1 MRSEPTHHAA
11 ASALAAAM
19 IAELRTDETFLSLHV
34 QNVSL
39 CNALQSLL
47 MEYSISCSS
56 CILQYVL
63 DLPPGLDLHRLK
75 AAWNCVVA
83 SCEILRT
90 RIFSTVKG
98 AIQTVV
104 EESSSW
110 DCDNSLQAY
119 LSRDLKI
126 PMGYG
131 SPLSRWGI
139 IGEQKGATERFMVLS
154 LHQSIHDDRTV
165 TVLLERLCREYEALG
180 EGGGG
185 SGRHVPQISLDGS
198 VQLPTADQ
206 DAKNESIP
214 AWWKAEAVRDSL
226 TGVDWISQQ
235 VCASSVVEHEAMILG
250 LNMSTPHL
258 SQVLY
263 SAWAITISTYAQAS
277 DVTFGTVVFHRDQST
292 YDGVSAEST
301 SPEIALLPVRISVE
315 QADTTM
321 QLLDQVSKIDYSRE
335 SAEMP
340 WTGPLASLLCI
351 RDPVPKAFRCGDQI
365 LSLFRPTTRKY
376 PCPLTLECHGGQYLR
391 VVGHFDE
398 SIFTT
403 QRVRCLL
410 QQFVHVVR
418 QLSISSH
425 SPRVQDVEVLS
436 PEDKQQIWAWNGR
449 PIPSVNRCLHHVFEE
464 VAARHPS
471 RIAVNA
477 WDGVLTYQQLD
488 EQSTRL
494 AHQLQKIGVGP
505 EIIVALYLDKSKQVP
520 VSILGVQKAGGACL
534 TFDTQQPVSR
544 LRSILSDGRIAI
556 MLTDRSHVSL
566 CESLVPRVICVDEP
580 ALKSLPQPLTLSEG
594 ALRTGKVQPFNRAF
608 VLYTSG
614 STGTPKG
621 IDVPHSAMCTSTLAF
636 AQAFNVSSDSRI
648 FQYSSYGFD
657 ASAGDMFLAV
667 LHGACL
673 CIPSEYDRVNQLEH
687 SICHLKANWLC
698 TTPSVLG
705 LLDPDNVPCLET
717 LAIGGE
723 ALPKN
728 ITLQWAPRLRFH
740 TGYGPS
746 ETGVLASVLEVQN
759 NQHPYSNVGR
769 AMACHHWIVSSDDC
783 NRLAPLGC
791 PGELV
796 IEGPTVSRGYLNR
809 PELTARAFPR
819 QPAWFD
825 RQVGRLP
832 SRFYRT
838 GDIARHNDDGTL
850 TFLGRRDAQIKYHG
864 QRIEP
869 GDIEFSIN
877 QHELV
882 REAVVLYPSDGPYA
896 GRLTAVVALDKD
908 FLSSPSSDEA
918 PLLIDPGMLQ
928 RQLENVRTS
937 TQTELPPYMWPT
949 EWLLMSRPSL
959 NMNGKLNRK
968 EILNSVK
975 KMTQEVS
982 QTKQPPPDA
991 SRPLT
996 LSQSPFIDESEHLS
1010 QGQQVLLMQCSAILQ
1025 LHRSQVPMESTFVSL
1040 GGDSLTAIQLVTA
1053 CRKKGVEIDVRDILR
1068 GVRLKDVPYSAPG
1081 LSRAVSLA
1089 PQQPGPHAENC
1100 TQGID
1105 MFDAFGLSPQSVSSI
1120 SGIPSHD
1127 IQAIYPCLSMQQGIL
1142 TSRSRDQTLYQTAHV
1157 FEITGR
1163 ANQEA
1168 MWDMQTIISAWR
1180 MVIERHD
1187 ALRAVFLELPTHTE
1201 HFAQVILRHPV
1212 VQVTQHSSKH
1222 EILSLSEEPF
1232 PDFKP
1237 PHRLRLAP
1245 AGKDAFVCK
1254 LEMSHAITDGSS
1266 MDLIFRDLVRVC
1278 AASNPLPEA
1287 VSNTSYGDYIR
1298 YLRNQDRDA
1307 GLEYWMKYLQRTETC
1322 HLKLPTSNHPS
1333 APPKLQSYSIDIPL
1347 EQSILV
1353 ELRRRSLTIADLLQL
1368 TWATVL
1374 RLYTDQREACFGY
1387 ISSGRAVPVDGIRD
1401 AVGPFINLLTCRLA
1415 VDYEQTP
1422 AQLMLTQKDDF
1433 ISSIPH
1439 QHVSLGD
1446 IWHAVGISGVGPFN
1460 TLISI
1465 LNATGPELG
1474 IETKMTL
1481 KSLEVYDPTEY
1492 ELTVTSYLSPGL
1504 ATVRFDYWS
1513 DKASSDS
1520 INRLAHTFRHVF
1532 QTAGSTLDSPL
1543 KSLCLISDMDFR
1555 QIVDWNSN
1563 TPLAVEKCI
1572 HEVISSRSSTAPQ
1585 SPALCSWDGE
1595 LTYREM
1601 DAISD
1606 TVAQSLRSMGVREEV
1621 AVPLCFHKSFW
1632 AVVAMIAVLKA
1643 GGAIVPLDPSHPIS
1657 RRLEICRQVKAQ
1669 MILVPSDG
1677 SIQAEWSESQL
1688 RMVEISHLRYQQLL
1702 TEKPTGAGCL
1712 QIGNISRSSPA
1723 HSAYIVF
1730 TSGTT
1735 GVPKGIVT
1743 EHGAFCSGVAA
1754 RAKAIMRS
1762 SKTRTLQ
1769 FASFAF
1775 DTCLEDILTTLMQ
1788 GGCVCLPSEQERLS
1802 DLPGA
1807 IRRMNVNTAELTPS
1821 VARLLQ
1827 PKDVPSLETL
1837 ILGGEQVT
1845 ADIIMQWSEAVTLI
1859 NSYGPAECSVTSVV
1873 SPPYE
1878 LEAKDRHASNIGL
1891 GVGALTWVVDSQNPN
1906 QLVPIGAVG
1915 ELLLEGPV
1923 LARGYHDRQDLTD
1936 ANFITDPA
1944 CLRQSQPRFPR
1955 RFYRTGDLVQYAPD
1969 GSLICLGRR
1978 DDQIK
1983 LHGQRIE
1990 LDEVDSCLQLHY
2002 PGRRLIVAFFSKSL
2016 QPWQTE
2022 TDFNILPLSGSIRE
2036 EIINLQNQVASSL
2049 PIYMRPSLY
2058 IPASRIPTNTAGKK
2072 DRATLAKA
2080 VQTLTESQ
2088 YLDYSLTSASGHH
2101 QPETPEQRMLQSL
2114 WSQLLKLPP
2123 QRIGIHDDFFQI
2135 GGDSILAMKLSSLV
2149 GKRETVL
2156 SVADVFRYPTLREMA
2171 ARLTGTSHSHPL
2183 PALSKLVDRDPT
2195 PFSLL
2200 PCSWPDEALEEEIAT
2215 ACQVPRDNIE
2225 DVYPCSAVQ
2234 EGLMALSMRQKDAYT
2249 ARLVYSISPGTS
2261 LARLQ
2266 YAWQL
2271 VASRH
2276 SLLRTRIMLSRRFGT
2291 LQVVLR
2297 ADDAGKDTVAWKN
2310 THCSD
2315 LQSFLEE
2322 DKGVPMT
2329 YGSTLSRCAIV
2340 TTPDQAKFFVWT
2352 VHHALYD
2359 GWLLPTIIRRAAE
2372 AYLAEESAAAWSIIP
2387 FRCFIAYLET
2397 RDRSASEGYWTN
2409 QLDGFRQVEFP
2420 ARNMGSKKERRDM
2433 SKVYHRIRLG
2443 RRPSRRFTTAIIL
2456 RAAWAFLISKYS
2468 ESDDV
2473 SFGVTLSGRTAP
2485 VEGIASIAGPTLTTV
2500 PVRVRIDS
2508 EQSVVE
2514 FLRNMQSQATEMM
2527 PHEHTGLQRIR
2538 KLSQGCLE
2546 ACDFQN
2552 LLVIQPADEK
2562 TESTAEHSVFGLPV
2576 DEAAANS
2583 HFHTYPL
2590 VLSCTFSEHEVD
2602 LEVICDP
2609 TTISPVQ
2616 AERLA
2621 LHFDAI
2627 FQTFWLFDEGVTVG
2641 QVEMI
2646 TRQDREQI
2654 QTWNK
2659 EQPQPQPRLVHEV
2672 IEEQVLLHPD
2682 SEAVYAWDGSLTYRD
2697 LHRYSSQLA
2706 RTLQMEYHVGPER
2719 LVPVLF
2725 EKSVWAVV
2733 AMLGVMMAGGGF
2745 VPLDVSHPLD
2755 RMNDI
2760 VAQCNADLA
2769 LVSSETSG
2777 TPLCTASKLIVS
2789 ENMFRGLDAGGHE
2802 TDPYSTKIPDVRPAH
2817 YFPGLQ
2823 PQFLDTSK
2831 QEPGDQTSERTASPR
2846 DSSPRT
2852 PVSFSWHSAGPET
2865 SLAFDMLTPGSNI
2878 SERAAQPD
2886 DSDLT
2891 ESDRV
2896 QPQNVVYVIFT
2907 SGSTGKP
2914 KGVVIQ
2920 HDQFCSGVL
2929 GPRQEALLR
2938 SEQSRVLQFAS
2949 FSFDTSLEDIITTLF
2964 FGGCVCI
2971 PSEDDRM
2978 NDIAGFIN
2986 KSKVN
2991 TAHITPSFAN
3001 TLSPQLVPG
3010 LKYLRLGGE
3019 RMTPTHIDKWA
3030 PALELRNVYGP
3041 TETCITATC
3050 SGTVTTA
3057 SDPIDIGRGV
3067 AALTW
3072 IVNPDNHH
3080 QLTPVGLVGELL
3092 VEGPLLA
3099 RGYLGDINKTNA
3111 SFITDATWART
3122 PENPKS
3128 PRRFYKTGDLVRYS
3142 EAGTLLYIGRKDTQ
3156 VKIYGQRIEIGEIED
3171 HLKKA
3176 LLPQTI
3182 EMAVEVTSLQADTL
3196 QRKVLVA
3203 FLCLDDSFNK
3213 DGAVLMSL
3221 TPAVKKRVQ
3230 DLTSKLVLCLSKT
3243 LPAYMI
3249 PSRYVPLRSMP
3260 RTLAGKADRRK
3271 LQHLLNSMS
3280 TEDLLAYSLEGGE
3293 KQPVESETEFQL
3305 QKLWA
3310 EVLSVDTMMIGSHD
3324 SFFRLGGDSIT
3335 AIRLA
3340 AALRDEGMFLTVGD
3354 IFNHPELRHMAAQI
3368 DAQDQGTKP
3377 VPGATPGTHEDLH
3390 AFGLLAPSPTLLF
3403 DLSKVWDIPEDTV
3416 QDVYPC
3422 TPLQI
3427 ELLAAEGRHSQSTYG
3442 SQAAYDLPLDIDLD
3456 RFKHAVETVFRQ
3468 NDILRTRI
3476 VYLEPHG
3483 TVQVVTKDGGLRWE
3497 YEDGIDQVL
3506 TQGFSFGLGTSLV
3519 RVALCPNSHESAGW
3533 TFVLTMHHSLYDGW
3547 SLSLILQQVNE
3558 VYQFGFL
3565 SSERPRPRF
3574 SDFIGHL
3581 GSLDPDLSS
3590 QYWASILTQSS
3601 GSSDLPSQNGTVE
3614 ELDSVE
3620 EYHYNMPRVE
3630 QEGSRLEVTPAIVL
3644 RAAWAL
3650 VITAYTGNSDVRFG
3664 LSVAGRNV
3672 PVKDID
3678 QMVGPTLTTI
3688 PCRLQINQDWT
3699 VEGFLNHVNQSMIA
3713 AIPHEHFGLQRIAK
3727 LGTDCSRCCD
3737 FDSLLVV
3744 QPQIP
3749 AKKLGIF
3756 ASSRSPS
3763 AISRGNDQPYP
3774 VVVECDMQEA
3784 GGWKVH
3790 VFYRKAFISAS
3801 SLQRIVYLMQHLVEQ
3816 LYLSPNMRLADL
3828 SLVSPTDLG
3837 LIASW
3842 NASVPTPVDTTMS
3855 EMLYTSTKQHA
3866 DLPAIHAW
3874 DDALTYSQLVE
3885 QFQRLSHYLR
3895 LCGVQRGSFVPVV
3908 MPKSALY
3915 IISVLAVISEGAAFV
3930 PIDATSTPR
3939 DRMMKILEQ
3948 CNATVVIASTASA
3961 SDILESGR
3969 LRVLRISHQLLRRL
3983 PDGPPA
3989 GLSRP
3994 EADDP
3999 LYCVFTSGTT
4009 GSPKG
4014 VVVTHGAYA
4023 SSTAA
4028 KQKAFE
4034 LDETTRVLQFSSNA
4048 FDASIDDIFISLL
4061 SGSCL
4066 CVPSEAERRDSLSQ
4080 FIVDTQV
4087 NYAAMT
4093 PTVAR
4098 TLDVQ
4103 KVSQCL
4109 TKLRLGGEKLTSAD
4123 LTDWVGV
4130 GVNLKSLY
4138 GPTESCVCCSASS
4151 SLLPE
4156 KTHPANIGR
4165 GLACRTWIV
4174 DVHNPDR
4181 LAPIGAVGEL
4191 VIEGPALAKEYLHDL
4206 ERTSRAFIH
4215 LPLWLPSI
4223 GGSSPSKSKGYK
4235 TGDTVRY
4242 SEDGSLIYVG
4252 RKDTQVKLRGMRLEL
4267 EEVQHALRDLNLP
4280 GVQDLVV
4287 EILPQSIAPDILA
4300 ADILMLAI
4308 LSNQHRGEEHHLDAI
4323 RANLTN
4329 RLPEYMIPTHL
4340 LLLDS
4345 LPTSSS
4351 GKTDRLEVRRLAV
4364 EQLRQQKQQQQQQ
4377 QCSNPDDKGK
4387 MGSHGVEAP
4396 MDIFR
4401 TLQSIWADILQH
4413 DLLSIGPNANF
4424 FQLGGDSI
4432 LVMRLVAHARA
4443 HSIDISSADV
4453 HQLQTLSAIVA
4464 KAKLRILPRHR
4475 STSPPDDIDVASS
4488 HTTPDLRLISLELGI
4503 LEGDIEKVLKATD
4516 FQSYC
4521 LAQTFSPSRGWLNFF
4536 SYDLQGN
4543 INVKQLEYACH
4554 ALVQRHEILR
4564 ARFVALHGCI
4574 QQVIP
4579 RYRAEHVHFQVHEG
4593 FSDMHGL
4600 GSLASLVHNDPAPSL
4615 NDGLVR
4621 FVLHIVHPGHIRLTM
4636 RISHAQYDGLS
4647 MPIILNDLD
4656 ALYNGIAL
4664 APPARFSEYVE
4675 ESERLLSQNEHAQ
4688 QFWCQLLQGSQVTPI
4703 VVRSK
4708 LSSHSLPKDC
4718 PLDQTAMR
4726 TIRLSRS
4733 TFDASITPATII
4745 KAAWA
4750 LVLGRLSQHQDVVFG
4765 HLTSTRPSLDHLH
4778 AIHEVVGPCL
4788 NVLPVRVQLQPTTA
4802 RRELLDAIQQQYI
4815 GALPHSMLG
4824 FREII
4829 DHCTQWPPCT
4839 RFSSI
4844 LQYQNL
4850 HQDLDRVLLGGAT
4863 GSLEAYVPASD
4874 AADLWMMVTPTDD
4887 CGAERLHEVKLSY
4900 SAATIP
4906 SSLADRILDEFDDA
4920 ISFFQA
4926 PHASDDGIRLH
4937 TYFDQTA
4944 PEFPPTLPIDR
4955 QLAETDLPP
4964 RAAII
4969 AAVKGIWEQVFGPQ
4983 VHREDTKARKEE
4995 CRAMLHTPFGPDPV
5009 SAAQLSLLFQQAGVE
5024 ISPAEAAEYPT
5035 IFQQSLLWGYKMRE
5049 GSR

>member
-19 IAELRTDETFLSLHV
+19 IAELRTDETFLSLRV
-34 QNVSL
+34 QKGYL

-47 MEYSISCSS
+47 MEYSN
-56 CILQYVL
+56 
-63 DLPPGLDLHRLK
+63 
-75 AAWNCVVA
+75 AWNCVVA

-98 AIQTVV
+98 AIQIVV

-119 LSRDLKI
+119 LSRDLEV

-139 IGEQKGATERFMVLS
+139 IGEQKEATERFMVLS
-154 LHQSIHDDRTV
+154 LHQSIHDDQTV
-165 TVLLERLCREYEALG
+165 TVLFKRLCHEYETLG
-180 EGGGG
+180 DGGETLQ
-185 SGRHVPQISLDGS
+185 RHVPSIFLNAS
-198 VQLPTADQ
+198 VQPPTANQ
-206 DAKNESIP
+206 DAKNKSSP

-226 TGVDWISQQ
+226 TGGVDWVPQQ
-235 VCASSVVEHEAMILG
+235 VCASSIVEHEAMILE
-250 LNMSTPHL
+250 LDMSTPHL
-258 SQVLY
+258 SHVLY
-263 SAWAITISTYAQAS
+263 SAWAIIISTYAQAS
-277 DVTFGTVVFHRDQST
+277 EVTFGTVVSHRDQST
-292 YDGVSAEST
+292 YDGTSVEST
-301 SPEIALLPVRISVE
+301 SPEIALLPVSISVQ
-315 QADTTM
+315 QANTTM
-321 QLLDQVSKIDYSRE
+321 QLLDQVRKIDYSHE

-340 WTGPLASLLCI
+340 WTEPLASLLCI
-351 RDPVPKAFRCGDQI
+351 RDPIPKAFRCGDQT

-376 PCPLTLECHGGQYLR
+376 PCPLVLDCHGGQCLR

-403 QRVRCLL
+403 QGVRRLL

-418 QLSISSH
+418 QLSSSSH

-436 PEDKQQIWAWNGR
+436 PEDKQQIWKLNGQ

-477 WDGVLTYQQLD
+477 WDGVLTYQQLN

-494 AHQLQKIGVGP
+494 AHQLQRIGVGP
-505 EIIVALYLDKSKQVP
+505 EIIVAICLDKSKQVP
-520 VSILGVQKAGGACL
+520 VSILGIQKAGGACL

-544 LRSILSDGRIAI
+544 LRSIISDGGIGIILA
-556 MLTDRSHVSL
+556 DKSHMSL
-566 CESLVPRVICVDEP
+566 CESLVPRVICVDEE
-580 ALKSLPQPLTLSEG
+580 ALKSLPQPLTLGEST
-594 ALRTGKVQPFNRAF
+594 LRAISVQPFNRAF

-657 ASAGDMFLAV
+657 VSAGDMFLAV

-673 CIPSEYDRVNQLEH
+673 CIPSEYDRVNQLEL

-717 LAIGGE
+717 VAIGGE

-746 ETGVLASVLEVQN
+746 ETGVFASVLEVQN

-791 PGELV
+791 PGELI

-809 PELTARAFPR
+809 PELTARVFPR

-850 TFLGRRDAQIKYHG
+850 IFLGRRDAQIKYHG
-864 QRIEP
+864 QRIEL

-882 REAVVLYPSDGPYA
+882 RDAVVLYPSDGPYA

-908 FLSSPSSDEA
+908 FLSSPLSDEA
-918 PLLIDPGMLQ
+918 PLLIDPWMLQ
-928 RQLENVRTS
+928 RQLENVRKS
-937 TQTELPPYMWPT
+937 TQMKLPPYMWPT
-949 EWLLMSRPSL
+949 EWLLMSRPPL

-975 KMTQEVS
+975 RMAQPRTQ
-982 QTKQPPPDA
+982 QPPPEA
-991 SRPLT
+991 SHPLT
-996 LSQSPFIDESEHLS
+996 PSQSPFLDESEHLS
-1010 QGQQVLLMQCSAILQ
+1010 QGQQVLQMECSAILQ

-1040 GGDSLTAIQLVTA
+1040 GGDSLMAIQLVTA

-1068 GVRLKDVPYSAPG
+1068 GVELRDVPYSAPE

-1089 PQQPGPHAENC
+1089 PQQSGFPAESFAKG
-1100 TQGID
+1100 TDI
-1105 MFDAFGLSPQSVSSI
+1105 FDAFSLSPQSVSRI
-1120 SGIPSHD
+1120 SGISSHD
-1127 IQAIYPCLSMQQGIL
+1127 IQAVYPCLPMQQGIL
-1142 TSRSRDQTLYQTAHV
+1142 MSQSRDQALYQTTHV

-1163 ANQEA
+1163 ASHEA
-1168 MWDMQTIISAWR
+1168 ILNVQTIISAWR

-1187 ALRAVFLELPTHTE
+1187 ALRAVFMEFPTHTE
-1201 HFAQVILRHPV
+1201 PFVQVILHHPV
-1212 VQVTQHSSKH
+1212 VQITQHSSKH
-1222 EILSLSEEPF
+1222 DILSLPEEPF
-1232 PDFKP
+1232 PDLKP

-1245 AGKDAFVCK
+1245 SGKDAFVCK

-1266 MDLIFRDLVRVC
+1266 MDLIFQDLVRAC
-1278 AASNPLPEA
+1278 AASNPLPEP
-1287 VSNTSYGDYIR
+1287 VSKSSYGDYIG
-1298 YLRNQDRDA
+1298 YLRNQNRDA
-1307 GLEYWMKYLQRTETC
+1307 GLEYWMKYLEGTDTC
-1322 HLKLPTSNHPS
+1322 HLKLPTLNHSS
-1333 APPKLQSYSIDIPL
+1333 APPKLQSYSIDIPV
-1347 EQSILV
+1347 EQLAII
-1353 ELRRRSLTIADLLQL
+1353 ELRRRSMTIADLLQL
-1368 TWATVL
+1368 TWAIVL

-1387 ISSGRAVPVDGIRD
+1387 ISSGRAVPVNDIRD
-1401 AVGPFINLLTCRLA
+1401 AVGPFINLITCRLT

-1422 AQLMLTQKDDF
+1422 AQLMLALKDDF

-1446 IWHAVGISGVGPFN
+1446 IWHAVGRSGVSPFN

-1465 LNATGPELG
+1465 LNATGPELCS
-1474 IETKMTL
+1474 ETKMTL
-1481 KSLEVYDPTEY
+1481 KSLEVHDPTEY
-1492 ELTVTSYLSPGL
+1492 DLTVTSYLSPGL
-1504 ATVRFDYWS
+1504 ATLRFDYWN

-1532 QTAGSTLDSPL
+1532 HTAGSMLDSPL
-1543 KSLCLISDMDFR
+1543 KSLSLISDMDLR

-1595 LTYREM
+1595 LTYKEM

-1606 TVAQSLRSMGVREEV
+1606 TFAQSLRRMGVGAEV
-1621 AVPLCFHKSFW
+1621 AVPLCFSKSFW
-1632 AVVAMIAVLKA
+1632 AIVAMIAILKA

-1669 MILVPSDG
+1669 MILVPSDR
-1677 SIQAEWSESQL
+1677 SMQEEWSESQL
-1688 RMVEISHLRYQQLL
+1688 YRVEISQPRYQQLL
-1702 TEKPTGAGCL
+1702 TEKSIGAGSL
-1712 QIGNISRSSPA
+1712 QIENIPRSSPA

-1735 GVPKGIVT
+1735 GTPKGIVT

-1754 RAKAIMRS
+1754 RAQAIMRS
-1762 SKTRTLQ
+1762 SKSRILQ

-1807 IRRMNVNTAELTPS
+1807 VRRMNVNTAELTPS
-1821 VARLLQ
+1821 VAKLLQ

-1845 ADIIMQWSEAVTLI
+1845 ADLILQWAEVVTLI

-1878 LEAKDRHASNIGL
+1878 LEAKDHHASNIGF
-1891 GVGALTWVVDSQNPN
+1891 GVGALTWVVDSQDPN

-1923 LARGYHDRQDLTD
+1923 LARGYHERQDLTD
-1936 ANFITDPA
+1936 ASFITDPA
-1944 CLRQSQPRFPR
+1944 WSRQSQPRSPR
-1955 RFYRTGDLVQYAPD
+1955 RFYKTGDLVQYAPD
-1969 GSLICLGRR
+1969 GSLVCLGRR

-1990 LDEVDSCLQLHY
+1990 LDEVDSYLQLHY
-2002 PGRRLIVAFFSKSL
+2002 PWKGGVASCVALSPVDPERRLIVAFFSMSL

-2022 TDFNILPLSGSIRE
+2022 PDFNILPLSGSIRE
-2036 EIINLQNQVASSL
+2036 EIINLQTQVASSL
-2049 PIYMRPSLY
+2049 PTYMRPSIY
-2058 IPASRIPTNTAGKK
+2058 IPANRIPTNTAGKT

-2080 VQTLTESQ
+2080 VQTLSETQ
-2088 YLDYSLTSASGHH
+2088 YLDYSLAFASGHH

-2114 WSQLLKLPP
+2114 WSQLLTLPP
-2123 QRIGIHDDFFQI
+2123 QRIGIHDDFFQL

-2149 GKRETVL
+2149 GKRDTVL
-2156 SVADVFRYPTLREMA
+2156 NVADVFRYPTLREMS
-2171 ARLTGTSHSHPL
+2171 ARLTEISHSHP
-2183 PALSKLVDRDPT
+2183 PPVSSKPVDQDPM

-2200 PCSWPDEALEEEIAT
+2200 PCNWPDEALEEEIAT
-2215 ACQVPRDNIE
+2215 ACQVSRDNIE

-2234 EGLMALSMRQKDAYT
+2234 EGLMALSMRQKNAYV
-2249 ARLVYSISPGTS
+2249 ARLVYSIPPGTS

-2266 YAWQL
+2266 CAWQL

-2276 SLLRTRIMLSRRFGT
+2276 SLLRTRIILSRRFGT
-2291 LQVVLR
+2291 LQVVLK
-2297 ADDAGKDTVAWKN
+2297 ADDTDKDTVAWKD
-2310 THCSD
+2310 THYSD

-2322 DKGVPMT
+2322 DKGVSMT

-2340 TTPDQAKFFVWT
+2340 TTPNQAKFFIWT

-2359 GWLLPTIIRRAAE
+2359 GWLLPIIMQRAAE
-2372 AYLAEESAAAWSIIP
+2372 AYRAPESAAAWSIVP

-2397 RDRSASEGYWTN
+2397 RDRSASENYWAN
-2409 QLDGFRQVEFP
+2409 QLEGFRQVEFP
-2420 ARNMGSKKERRDM
+2420 AGNMTSRKERRDM

-2443 RRPSRRFTTAIIL
+2443 RRPRRRFTTAIIL

-2468 ESDDV
+2468 ESDDI

-2485 VEGIASIAGPTLTTV
+2485 VEGITSIAGPTLTTV
-2500 PVRVRIDS
+2500 PVRVHIDS

-2514 FLRNMQSQATEMM
+2514 FLQNIQSQVTEMM

-2562 TESTAEHSVFGLPV
+2562 TESTAEQSVFGQPV
-2576 DEAAANS
+2576 DEAGANS
-2583 HFHTYPL
+2583 HFHTYAL
-2590 VLSCTFSEHEVD
+2590 VMSCTFSEHEVD
-2602 LEVICDP
+2602 LEVIFDP
-2609 TTISPVQ
+2609 ITISPGQ

-2627 FQTFWLFDEGVTVG
+2627 FQTFWLFDKGVTIG

-2646 TRQDREQI
+2646 TEQDREQI
-2654 QTWNK
+2654 QAWNK
-2659 EQPQPQPRLVHEV
+2659 KEPQLQPRLVHEV
-2672 IEEQVLLHPD
+2672 IEERVLLHPD
-2682 SEAVYAWDGSLTYRD
+2682 SEAVHAWDGSLTYRD

-2706 RTLQMEYHVGPER
+2706 RTLQLEYHVGPER

-2760 VAQCNADLA
+2760 IAQCNADLA

-2777 TPLCTASKLIVS
+2777 TPLCTASKLVVS
-2789 ENMFRGLDAGGHE
+2789 QNMFRGLDAGGHE
-2802 TDPYSTKIPDVRPAH
+2802 TNQYSTKIPDIRPAH

-2823 PQFLDTSK
+2823 PHVLETSK
-2831 QEPGDQTSERTASPR
+2831 QESGDQISERTGSPR

-2852 PVSFSWHSAGPET
+2852 PISFPWHSAGPET
-2865 SLAFDMLTPGSNI
+2865 PLTFDMLTPGSNI
-2878 SERAAQPD
+2878 SGRAAQPD

-2971 PSEDDRM
+2971 PSEDHRM

-2986 KSKVN
+2986 KSRVN

-3111 SFITDATWART
+3111 SFITDPTWART
-3122 PENPKS
+3122 PDNSKS

-3171 HLKKA
+3171 HLKRA

-3182 EMAVEVTSLQADTL
+3182 EMAVEVTSLQADAL
-3196 QRKVLVA
+3196 QRKVLVT

-3221 TPAVKKRVQ
+3221 TPAVKKQVQ
-3230 DLTSKLVLCLSKT
+3230 KLTSKLVLYLSKT

-3260 RTLAGKADRRK
+3260 RTLAGKADRRR

-3293 KQPVESETEFQL
+3293 KQPLESETEFRL

-3310 EVLSVDTMMIGSHD
+3310 EVLSVDTMMIGSHHN
-3324 SFFRLGGDSIT
+3324 FFRLGGDSIT

-3340 AALRDEGMFLTVGD
+3340 AALRDDGMFLTVAD

-3368 DAQDQGTKP
+3368 DAQGQGTKQ
-3377 VPGATPGTHEDLH
+3377 VPGATPGAHEDLRPC
-3390 AFGLLAPSPTLLF
+3390 GLLAPSPTLLF
-3403 DLSKVWDIPEDTV
+3403 NLSKVWDIPEDMV

-3427 ELLAAEGRHSQSTYG
+3427 EMLAAEGRHSQSTYG

-3456 RFKHAVETVFRQ
+3456 RFKKAVETVCHQ
-3468 NDILRTRI
+3468 HDILRTRI

-3483 TVQVVTKDGGLRWE
+3483 TVQVVTKDGLRWE
-3497 YEDGIDQVL
+3497 YGDGIDKLL
-3506 TQGFSFGLGTSLV
+3506 TQGSSFGLGTALI
-3519 RVALCPNSHESAGW
+3519 RVALCPYSSHESAGW
-3533 TFVLTMHHSLYDGW
+3533 TFFLTMHHSLYDGW

-3558 VYQFGFL
+3558 VYQSGSLL
-3565 SSERPRPRF
+3565 SQRPRPRF
-3574 SDFIGHL
+3574 RDFIGYL

-3590 QYWASILTQSS
+3590 QYWTSTLTQSS

-3614 ELDSVE
+3614 ELDSIE
-3620 EYHYNMPRVE
+3620 EYHCNMLDFE

-3650 VITAYTGNSDVRFG
+3650 VITAYTGSSDVHFG

-3678 QMVGPTLTTI
+3678 QMVGPTLATI
-3688 PCRLQINQDWT
+3688 PCRLQINHDWT

-3713 AIPHEHFGLQRIAK
+3713 AIPHEHFGLQQIAK
-3727 LGTDCSRCCD
+3727 LGPDCSRCCD
-3737 FDSLLVV
+3737 FNSLLVI
-3744 QPQIP
+3744 QPQIQ
-3749 AKKLGIF
+3749 AKTLGIF
-3756 ASSRSPS
+3756 ACSRSSDP
-3763 AISRGNDQPYP
+3763 ISRGNDQPYP

-3801 SLQRIVYLMQHLVEQ
+3801 SLQRIVYLFQHLVEQ

-3828 SLVSPTDLG
+3828 SLVSSTDLG
-3837 LIASW
+3837 LIGSW
-3842 NASVPTPVDTTMS
+3842 NCSVPAPVNTTII
-3855 EMLYTSTKQHA
+3855 EMLSNSTKQHA

-3874 DDALTYSQLVE
+3874 DDAFTYSQLE
-3885 QFQRLSHYLR
+3885 KQSQRLSHYLR
-3895 LCGVQRGSFVPVV
+3895 LCGVQRGSFVPIV

-3915 IISVLAVISEGAAFV
+3915 IITVLAVISEGAAFV
-3930 PIDATSTPR
+3930 PVDASSTPR
-3939 DRMMKILEQ
+3939 DRMMKVLEQ
-3948 CNATVVIASTASA
+3948 CNASVVIASTASA
-3961 SDILESGR
+3961 SDIVESGR

-3983 PDGPPA
+3983 PDGQPA
-3989 GLSRP
+3989 GLSRAG
-3994 EADDP
+3994 ADDP

-4028 KQKAFE
+4028 KQKAFK

-4066 CVPSEAERRDSLSQ
+4066 CVPSEAERRDNLSQ

-4130 GVNLKSLY
+4130 GVNVKSLY
-4138 GPTESCVCCSASS
+4138 GPTESCVCCSASPS
-4151 SLLPE
+4151 FLSE
-4156 KTHPANIGR
+4156 NTDPANIGW

-4191 VIEGPALAKEYLHDL
+4191 VIEGPALAKEYLNDL
-4206 ERTSRAFIH
+4206 ERTSQAFIN

-4223 GGSSPSKSKGYK
+4223 GGSSSSKSKGYR
-4235 TGDTVRY
+4235 TGDMVRY
-4242 SEDGSLIYVG
+4242 REDGSLIYIE
-4252 RKDTQVKLRGMRLEL
+4252 RKDTQVKLRGMRLDL

-4280 GVQDLVV
+4280 GIQDLVV
-4287 EILPQSIAPDILA
+4287 EIIPRSIAPDILA
-4300 ADILMLAI
+4300 ADILTLAI
-4308 LSNQHRGEEHHLDAI
+4308 FSDKHRGEEHHLDAI
-4323 RANLTN
+4323 RGSLTN

-4345 LPTSSS
+4345 LPTSPS

-4364 EQLRQQKQQQQQQ
+4364 EQLRQQQQQQQ
-4377 QCSNPDDKGK
+4377 QCLNPDDKGK
-4387 MGSHGVEAP
+4387 MGSQGVEAP
-4396 MDIFR
+4396 MDTFR
-4401 TLQSIWADILQH
+4401 TLRSIWADILQH
-4413 DLLSIGPNANF
+4413 DLLSIGPDANF

-4443 HSIDISSADV
+4443 HSIDIGSADV

-4464 KAKLRILPRHR
+4464 KARLRILPPHE
-4475 STSPPDDIDVASS
+4475 STSPADDIKVTSS
-4488 HTTPDLRLISLELGI
+4488 HITPDLRLVSLELGI
-4503 LEGDIEKVLKATD
+4503 PEGDIEKVLKATD

-4521 LAQTFSPSRGWLNFF
+4521 LAQTFSQSRGWLNYF
-4536 SYDLQGN
+4536 SYNLHGC

-4554 ALVQRHEILR
+4554 ALVQRHEVLR
-4564 ARFVALHGCI
+4564 ARFVALHGSV

-4579 RYRAEHVHFQVHEG
+4579 RYRAEDVRFQVLEG
-4593 FSDMHGL
+4593 VSEMHSL
-4600 GSLASLVHNDPAPSL
+4600 GPLASLVHNDPAPSL
-4615 NDGLVR
+4615 NDVLLR

-4647 MPIILNDLD
+4647 MPIILKDLD

-4675 ESERLLSQNEHAQ
+4675 ESQQLLSQNEHAQ
-4688 QFWCQLLQGSQVTPI
+4688 QFWRQLLQGSQVTPI

-4708 LSSHSLPKDC
+4708 LPSHSLQKEY
-4718 PLDQTAMR
+4718 PLDQTTIR

-4733 TFDASITPATII
+4733 SSDASTTPATII

-4765 HLTSTRPSLDHLH
+4765 HLTNTRPSLDHLP
-4778 AIHEVVGPCL
+4778 AFHEVVGPCL
-4788 NVLPVRVQLQPTTA
+4788 NVLPVRVQLQPNAA
-4802 RRELLDAIQQQYI
+4802 RRELLDAIHQQYI
-4815 GALPHSMLG
+4815 SALPHSMLG

-4829 DHCTQWPPCT
+4829 DHCTQWPPTT
-4839 RFSSI
+4839 RLSSI

-4874 AADLWMMVTPTDD
+4874 AADLWMMVTPTDI
-4887 CGAERLHEVKLSY
+4887 CGAERLHEIKLSY
-4900 SAATIP
+4900 SAAIMP
-4906 SSLADRILDEFDDA
+4906 SSVADRILDEFADA
-4920 ISFFQA
+4920 ISFLQA
-4926 PHASDDGIRLH
+4926 PHASDDGFQLH
-4937 TYFDQTA
+4937 TYIDQTA
-4944 PEFPPTLPIDR
+4944 PESPPTLPIDR
-4955 QLAETDLPP
+4955 QLADTDLPP

-4969 AAVKGIWEQVFGPQ
+4969 AAVKDIWEQVFGPQ
-4983 VHREDTKARKEE
+4983 FHRENTQVRKEE

-5035 IFQQSLLWGYKMRE
+5035 IFQQSLLWGYKVRE

>member
-1 MRSEPTHHAA
+1 MRSEHTHHAA

-19 IAELRTDETFLSLHV
+19 IAELRTDETFLSLRV
-34 QNVSL
+34 QKESL

-47 MEYSISCSS
+47 MEYSVSRSP

-63 DLPPGLDLHRLK
+63 DIPPGLDLIRLK

-110 DCDNSLQAY
+110 DYDNSLPAY
-119 LSRDLKI
+119 LSRDLKL

-139 IGEQKGATERFMVLS
+139 IGEQKEATERFMVLS

-180 EGGGG
+180 EGGRGLR
-185 SGRHVPQISLDGS
+185 RHVPQISLDGS
-198 VQLPTADQ
+198 VQPSTTDQ
-206 DAKNESIP
+206 DAKNELIP

-226 TGVDWISQQ
+226 TGGVDWVSQQ
-235 VCASSVVEHEAMILG
+235 VCASSVVEHEAMIPG
-250 LNMSTPHL
+250 LNMSTPHF
-258 SQVLY
+258 SQALY
-263 SAWAITISTYAQAS
+263 SAWAIVISTYAQAS
-277 DVTFGTVVFHRDQST
+277 DVTFGTVVSHRDQST

-321 QLLDQVSKIDYSRE
+321 QLLDQVSKIDYSHKN
-335 SAEMP
+335 AEMP
-340 WTGPLASLLCI
+340 WTESLASLICI
-351 RDPVPKAFRCGDQI
+351 RDPVPKAFRCGDQT

-376 PCPLTLECHGGQYLR
+376 PCPLVLECHGGQYLR

-436 PEDKQQIWAWNGR
+436 PEDKQQIWEWNGR
-449 PIPSVNRCLHHVFEE
+449 SIPSVNRCLHHIFEE
-464 VAARHPS
+464 VAARHPN

-477 WDGVLTYQQLD
+477 WDGVLTYQQLN

-544 LRSILSDGRIAI
+544 LRSILSDGGIGI
-556 MLTDRSHVSL
+556 MLADRSHVSL
-566 CESLVPRVICVDEP
+566 CESLVPRVICVDEE
-580 ALKSLPQPLTLSEG
+580 ALKSLPQSLTLGEG
-594 ALRTGKVQPFNRAF
+594 ALRTGSVQPFNRAF

-636 AQAFNVSSDSRI
+636 AKAFNVSSDSRI

-657 ASAGDMFLAV
+657 VSAGDMFLAV
-667 LHGACL
+667 LQGACL

-705 LLDPDNVPCLET
+705 LLDPDSVPCLET

-746 ETGVLASVLEVQN
+746 ETGVMTSVLEVKN

-809 PELTARAFPR
+809 PELTARVFPR

-825 RQVGRLP
+825 RQVGPLP

-850 TFLGRRDAQIKYHG
+850 IFLGRRDSQIKYHG
-864 QRIEP
+864 QRIEL

-908 FLSSPSSDEA
+908 LLSSPSSDEA

-928 RQLENVRTS
+928 RQLEDVRTS

-949 EWLLMSRPSL
+949 EWLLMSRPFL

-975 KMTQEVS
+975 KMAQEVS
-982 QTKQPPPDA
+982 QTKQQPADA
-991 SRPLT
+991 SHPLA

-1010 QGQQVLLMQCSAILQ
+1010 QGQQVLQMQCSAILQ
-1025 LHRSQVPMESTFVSL
+1025 LHRSKVPMESTFVSL
-1040 GGDSLTAIQLVTA
+1040 GGDSLMAIQLVTA

-1068 GVRLKDVPYSAPG
+1068 GVRLRDVPCSAPE

-1089 PQQPGPHAENC
+1089 PQQPGAHAESC
-1100 TQGID
+1100 AQGID
-1105 MFDAFGLSPQSVSSI
+1105 MFDAFGLSPQSVSRI

-1127 IQAIYPCLSMQQGIL
+1127 IQAIYPCLSMQRGIL
-1142 TSRSRDQTLYQTAHV
+1142 TSQSRDQTLYQTAHV
-1157 FEITGR
+1157 FEITGC
-1163 ANQEA
+1163 ANQGT
-1168 MWDMQTIISAWR
+1168 MWDMQKIISAWR
-1180 MVIERHD
+1180 VVIERHD

-1201 HFAQVILRHPV
+1201 PFAQ
-1212 VQVTQHSSKH
+1212 
-1222 EILSLSEEPF
+1222 
-1232 PDFKP
+1232 
-1237 PHRLRLAP
+1237 
-1245 AGKDAFVCK
+1245 KD
-1254 LEMSHAITDGSS
+1254 G
-1266 MDLIFRDLVRVC
+1266 
-1278 AASNPLPEA
+1278 
-1287 VSNTSYGDYIR
+1287 
-1298 YLRNQDRDA
+1298 
-1307 GLEYWMKYLQRTETC
+1307 
-1322 HLKLPTSNHPS
+1322 
-1333 APPKLQSYSIDIPL
+1333 
-1347 EQSILV
+1347 
-1353 ELRRRSLTIADLLQL
+1353 
-1368 TWATVL
+1368 
-1374 RLYTDQREACFGY
+1374 
-1387 ISSGRAVPVDGIRD
+1387 
-1401 AVGPFINLLTCRLA
+1401 
-1415 VDYEQTP
+1415 
-1422 AQLMLTQKDDF
+1422 F

-1446 IWHAVGISGVGPFN
+1446 IWHAVGKSGVGPFN

-1474 IETKMTL
+1474 IETKMTF

-1492 ELTVTSYLSPGL
+1492 DLTVTSYLSPGL
-1504 ATVRFDYWS
+1504 ATVRFDYWN

-1520 INRLAHTFRHVF
+1520 ITRLAHTFRHVF

-1543 KSLCLISDMDFR
+1543 KSLSLISDMDFR
-1555 QIVDWNSN
+1555 QINDWNSN

-1585 SPALCSWDGE
+1585 SPAVCSWDGE

-1606 TVAQSLRSMGVREEV
+1606 TFAHSLRSMGVREEV
-1621 AVPLCFHKSFW
+1621 AIPLCFPKSFW
-1632 AVVAMIAVLKA
+1632 AVVAMIAILKA

-1669 MILVPSDG
+1669 IILVPSDH
-1677 SIQAEWSESQL
+1677 SIQEEWSESQL

-1702 TEKPTGAGCL
+1702 TEKPTRAGSL
-1712 QIGNISRSSPA
+1712 QIEDIPRSSPA

-1735 GVPKGIVT
+1735 GIPKGIVT

-1754 RAKAIMRS
+1754 RAQAIMRS
-1762 SKTRTLQ
+1762 SKTRILQ

-1788 GGCVCLPSEQERLS
+1788 GGCVCVPSEQERLS

-1827 PKDVPSLETL
+1827 PKDVPSLKTM

-1845 ADIIMQWSEAVTLI
+1845 ADLIMQWSEAVTLI

-1873 SPPYE
+1873 SPPA
-1878 LEAKDRHASNIGL
+1878 LEAKDHHASNIGL

-1923 LARGYHDRQDLTD
+1923 LARGYHDRQDLTE

-1944 CLRQSQPRFPR
+1944 WSRQSQPRSPR

-1969 GSLICLGRR
+1969 GTLVCLGRR

-1990 LDEVDSCLQLHY
+1990 LDEIDSCLQLHY
-2002 PGRRLIVAFFSKSL
+2002 PERRLIVAFFSMSQ

-2022 TDFNILPLSGSIRE
+2022 TDFKVLPLSGSIRE
-2036 EIINLQNQVASSL
+2036 EIINLQMQVASSL

-2058 IPASRIPTNTAGKK
+2058 IPASRIPTSTAGKK

-2080 VQTLTESQ
+2080 VQTLSESQ

-2101 QPETPEQRMLQSL
+2101 QSETPEQRMLQSL

-2156 SVADVFRYPTLREMA
+2156 SVADVFRYPILREMA
-2171 ARLTGTSHSHPL
+2171 VRLTEISHSHP
-2183 PALSKLVDRDPT
+2183 PPT
-2195 PFSLL
+2195 SSEVVEPFSLL
-2200 PCSWPDEALEEEIAT
+2200 PCSWPDEVLEKEIVT

-2234 EGLMALSMRQKDAYT
+2234 EGLMALSMRQENAYI
-2249 ARLVYSISPGTS
+2249 ARLVYSIPPGTS

-2266 YAWQL
+2266 CAWQL
-2271 VASRH
+2271 VASQH
-2276 SLLRTRIMLSRRFGT
+2276 SLLRTRIMLSRRLGT

-2297 ADDAGKDTVAWKN
+2297 ADDADKDTVSWKD
-2310 THCSD
+2310 TYYSD

-2329 YGSTLSRCAIV
+2329 YGSALSRCAIV
-2340 TTPDQAKFFVWT
+2340 TTPDQANFFVWT

-2359 GWLLPTIIRRAAE
+2359 GWLLPTIMQRAAE
-2372 AYLAEESAAAWSIIP
+2372 AYRAPESAAAWSIVP

-2397 RDRSASEGYWTN
+2397 RDRSASDGYWTN
-2409 QLDGFRQVEFP
+2409 QLKGFRQVEFP
-2420 ARNMGSKKERRDM
+2420 AGNMGSKKERRDM
-2433 SKVYHRIRLG
+2433 SKVYHRVRLG
-2443 RRPSRRFTTAIIL
+2443 RRPSRQFTTAVIL

-2468 ESDDV
+2468 ESDDI

-2514 FLRNMQSQATEMM
+2514 FLRNMQSQAMEMM

-2552 LLVIQPADEK
+2552 LLVIQPADEM
-2562 TESTAEHSVFGLPV
+2562 TESTAEQSVFGQPV

-2602 LEVICDP
+2602 LEVIFDP
-2609 TTISPVQ
+2609 TTISPAQ

-2627 FQTFWLFDEGVTVG
+2627 FQTFWLSDKGVTVG

-2646 TRQDREQI
+2646 TKQDQEQI

-2659 EQPQPQPRLVHEV
+2659 EQPQLQPRLVHEV

-2697 LHRYSSQLA
+2697 LHRYSYQLA
-2706 RTLQMEYHVGPER
+2706 RTLQMKYHVGPER

-2802 TDPYSTKIPDVRPAH
+2802 TNQYSTKIPDVRPAH

-2831 QEPGDQTSERTASPR
+2831 QEPGDQTSERTGSPR

-2865 SLAFDMLTPGSNI
+2865 PLAFDMLTPGSNM
-2878 SERAAQPD
+2878 SGRAAQPD

-2891 ESDRV
+2891 ESNRV

-2971 PSEDDRM
+2971 PSENDRM

-2986 KSKVN
+2986 KSRVN

-3019 RMTPTHIDKWA
+3019 RMTPTLVDKWA

-3111 SFITDATWART
+3111 SFITDPTWART
-3122 PENPKS
+3122 PESPKS

-3142 EAGTLLYIGRKDTQ
+3142 EVGTLLYIGRKDTQ

-3182 EMAVEVTSLQADTL
+3182 EMAVEVTSLQADAL

-3230 DLTSKLVLCLSKT
+3230 ELTSKLVLGLSKT

-3324 SFFRLGGDSIT
+3324 NFFRLGGDSIT

-3368 DAQDQGTKP
+3368 DAQGQGTKQ
-3377 VPGATPGTHEDLH
+3377 VPGATPGAHEDLH
-3390 AFGLLAPSPTLLF
+3390 PFGLLAPSPALLF

-3427 ELLAAEGRHSQSTYG
+3427 EMLAAEGRHSQSTYG
-3442 SQAAYDLPLDIDLD
+3442 SQAAYDLPLGIDLD
-3456 RFKHAVETVFRQ
+3456 RFKHAVETVFRH

-3483 TVQVVTKDGGLRWE
+3483 TVQVVTEDGGPRWE
-3497 YEDGIDQVL
+3497 YGDDIDQLL
-3506 TQGFSFGLGTSLV
+3506 TQGYSFGLGTSLV
-3519 RVALCPNSHESAGW
+3519 RVALCPYSHESAGW
-3533 TFVLTMHHSLYDGW
+3533 TFCLTMHHSLYDGW

-3558 VYQFGFL
+3558 VYQSGSL
-3565 SSERPRPRF
+3565 SFQRPKPRF
-3574 SDFIGHL
+3574 RDFIGHL

-3590 QYWASILTQSS
+3590 QYWASILSQSS

-3620 EYHYNMPRVE
+3620 EYHCNMPGFE
-3630 QEGSRLEVTPAIVL
+3630 QGGSRLEVTPAIVL

-3650 VITAYTGNSDVRFG
+3650 IITAYTGNSDVRFG

-3678 QMVGPTLTTI
+3678 QMVGPTLATI

-3699 VEGFLNHVNQSMIA
+3699 VEHFLNHVNQTMIA

-3727 LGTDCSRCCD
+3727 LGPDCSRCCD
-3737 FDSLLVV
+3737 FNSLLVV

-3749 AKKLGIF
+3749 AKTLGIF
-3756 ASSRSPS
+3756 ASSQSPNS
-3763 AISRGNDQPYP
+3763 ISRGNDQPYP
-3774 VVVECDMQEA
+3774 VVVECDMQES

-3790 VFYRKAFISAS
+3790 VFYRKAFISVS

-3828 SLVSPTDLG
+3828 SLVSSTDLG
-3837 LIASW
+3837 LVASW
-3842 NASVPTPVDTTMS
+3842 NCSVPAPVDTTMI
-3855 EMLYTSTKQHA
+3855 EMLYNSTKQHA

-3874 DDALTYSQLVE
+3874 DDALTYSQLLE

-3961 SDILESGR
+3961 NDILESGR

-3983 PDGPPA
+3983 LDGPPA
-3989 GLSRP
+3989 GLSRAG
-3994 EADDP
+3994 ADDP
-3999 LYCVFTSGTT
+3999 LYCIFTSGTT

-4028 KQKAFE
+4028 KQEAYE

-4066 CVPSEAERRDSLSQ
+4066 CVPSEAERRDNLSQ

-4123 LTDWVGV
+4123 LTDWVRV

-4138 GPTESCVCCSASS
+4138 GPTESCVCCSASP

-4191 VIEGPALAKEYLHDL
+4191 VIEGPALAKQYLHDL
-4206 ERTSRAFIH
+4206 ERTSRAFIN

-4223 GGSSPSKSKGYK
+4223 GGSSPSKSKGYR
-4235 TGDTVRY
+4235 TGDMVRY

-4280 GVQDLVV
+4280 GFQDLVV
-4287 EILPQSIAPDILA
+4287 DVIPQSIAPDILA

-4308 LSNQHRGEEHHLDAI
+4308 FSNQHRGEEHHLDAI
-4323 RANLTN
+4323 RASLTN
-4329 RLPEYMIPTHL
+4329 RLPDYMIPTHL

-4364 EQLRQQKQQQQQQ
+4364 EQLRQQKQQQQQ
-4377 QCSNPDDKGK
+4377 CSNPDDRGK
-4387 MGSHGVEAP
+4387 MGSQRVEVP
-4396 MDIFR
+4396 MDTFR

-4424 FQLGGDSI
+4424 FHLGGDSI
-4432 LVMRLVAHARA
+4432 LVMRLVANARA

-4453 HQLQTLSAIVA
+4453 HKLQTLSAIVA
-4464 KAKLRILPRHR
+4464 KARLRILPPHQ
-4475 STSPPDDIDVASS
+4475 STSPADDIDVTSS
-4488 HTTPDLRLISLELGI
+4488 QVTPDLRLVSLELGI
-4503 LEGDIEKVLKATD
+4503 PEGDIEKVHKATD

-4521 LAQTFSPSRGWLNFF
+4521 LAQTLSPSRGWLNFF
-4536 SYDLQGN
+4536 SYDLHGS

-4554 ALVQRHEILR
+4554 ALVQRHEVLR
-4564 ARFVALHGCI
+4564 ARFVALHGSV

-4579 RYRAEHVHFQVHEG
+4579 RYRAEDVHFQVHEG
-4593 FSDMHGL
+4593 LSKMHSLGL
-4600 GSLASLVHNDPAPSL
+4600 LASLVHNDPAPSL
-4615 NDGLVR
+4615 NDVLVR
-4621 FVLHIVHPGHIRLTM
+4621 FVLHIIHPGRIRLTM

-4647 MPIILNDLD
+4647 MPIILKDLD
-4656 ALYNGIAL
+4656 TLYNGIAL

-4708 LSSHSLPKDC
+4708 LSLHSLQKDY
-4718 PLDQTAMR
+4718 PLDQTTIR

-4733 TFDASITPATII
+4733 AFGASITPATII

-4765 HLTSTRPSLDHLH
+4765 HLTSTRPSLDHLP

-4788 NVLPVRVQLQPTTA
+4788 NVLPVRVQLHPTTE

-4815 GALPHSMLG
+4815 DALPHSMLG
-4824 FREII
+4824 FRRII
-4829 DHCTQWPPCT
+4829 DHCTQWPPST
-4839 RFSSI
+4839 RLSSI

-4850 HQDLDRVLLGGAT
+4850 HQDLDSVLLGGAT
-4863 GSLEAYVPASD
+4863 GSLEAYVPVSD
-4874 AADLWMMVTPTDD
+4874 AADLWMMVTPTND
-4887 CGAERLHEVKLSY
+4887 CGAERLHEIKLSY

-4906 SSLADRILDEFDDA
+4906 PSIADRILDEFDDA
-4920 ISFFQA
+4920 ILFLQT

-4964 RAAII
+4964 RPAII
-4969 AAVKGIWEQVFGPQ
+4969 AAVKAIWEQVFGPH
-4983 VHREDTKARKEE
+4983 VHREKTKARKEE